1 MISNEGGR
9 NQNASKYASLYT
21 FNGSPLCLYFP
32 VERRALKEDDE
43 FFHKQTKKL
52 EKVRVNLEDFVEPRS
67 LAKNFIPGCAWAV
80 LFSAAFRTGPQSV
93 SRALCSS
100 SSSVYELFN
109 GISNRKLMSY
119 AIPLPWFST

>member
-1 MISNEGGR
+1 MISNKGGR

-52 EKVRVNLEDFVEPRS
+52 EKVRVNLEDFVESRS
-67 LAKNFIPGCAWAV
+67 G
-80 LFSAAFRTGPQSV
+80 LFCSAQRLEQGRKVFHVRYVQVQVRFMSFLMVFQTG
-93 SRALCSS
+93 
-100 SSSVYELFN
+100 N
-109 GISNRKLMSY
+109 
-119 AIPLPWFST
+119 